1 MSWGILAC
9 ILYAKYNQRLKHHS
23 TFDVHLT
30 GWLKKWYVGPSVGG
44 RMSSFGNF
52 IKLVKQCSVSKILIA
67 EDALHPLI
75 VAAQTGDVAGVQH
88 AHLIDQKTVELA
100 VHWAAHNK
108 HIACLE
114 FLAAHAG
121 VAHNSWVLISAA
133 ANGDADVLQVLLP
146 FSDPKTANSLALR
159 LALSGNHWT
168 CVTLLKDVSHS
179 CIGCSAALSNAVKKN
194 DVEAFERLLPF
205 ARVDQ
210 HNTQALIHAAQ
221 LNYAHF
227 IAPLIFISEPKL
239 YNSTALLRAV
249 ENGHIE
255 CATLLL
261 PYSDVT
267 ANDGKILAVAVH
279 GGHLN
284 LVQMMLPL
292 SNPNHHGRALVNAF
306 SSLSWAHDNKHF
318 DNIDVCNIMVDMFC
332 TPVNCA
338 NALTWLN
345 LNPPSYWYGG
355 HRHTIVAGM
364 IEDKLIQYQKQRLL
378 DNIKTEGQIM
388 RRKL

>member
-1 MSWGILAC
+1 MG
-9 ILYAKYNQRLKHHS
+9 
-23 TFDVHLT
+23 
-30 GWLKKWYVGPSVGG
+30 
-44 RMSSFGNF
+44 SFGDY

-67 EDALHPLI
+67 EDVLHPLI

-88 AHLIDQKTVELA
+88 AHHIDQKTVELA

-108 HIACLE
+108 HITCLE
-114 FLAAHAG
+114 FLAQHAG
-121 VAHNSWVLISAA
+121 VENNSWVVISAA

-159 LALSGNHWT
+159 LALSGNHWK
-168 CVTLLKDVSHS
+168 CVALLEDVSHS
-179 CIGCSAALSNAVKKN
+179 SPGCSAALSDAVKKN
-194 DVEAFERLLPF
+194 NVEAFERLMPF

-210 HNTQALIHAAQ
+210 HNTQALIHAAE

-227 IAPLIFISEPKL
+227 IVPLIFISEPRSH
-239 YNSTALLRAV
+239 NSTALLRAL
-249 ENGHIE
+249 EKGHIE

-261 PYSDVT
+261 PYSDIT
-267 ANDGKILAVAVH
+267 ANDGKILAVAVYE
-279 GGHLN
+279 GHLN

-292 SNPNHHGRALVNAF
+292 SNPNHHGRALANAF
-306 SSLSWAHDNKHF
+306 SSLSWAQDNKYF
-318 DNIDVCNIMVDMFC
+318 EKIDVCNIMVDMFC

-345 LNPPSYWYGG
+345 LHPPSYWYVQ
-355 HRHTIVAGM
+355 RHTIVVEI
-364 IEDKLIQYQKQRLL
+364 IEDKLTQYQRQRLL
-378 DNIKTEGQIM
+378 DNIETKGQIM